1 MLNFN
6 GFERV
11 YQTLVTEL
19 KKYDEN
25 IEVATTTEGTNLP
38 LVVVEDIDYRSV
50 NRTYGGIE
58 SYSSLSIQ
66 VNIYARQKRIKNVTL
81 SGRKIVHD
89 IACEVDDILT
99 NKLGMNRTSSRS
111 LSTMDESIYRYVMI
125 YEVLQN
131 DSKNYFI

>member
-25 IEVATTTEGTNLP
+25 IEVATTAEGTNLP

-58 SYSSLSIQ
+58 SYSSLSVQ

-81 SGRKIVHD
+81 SGRKIAHD